1 MEGGNEFEKMTV
13 EDLIANDR
21 FLCWVKH
28 PDEELDAYWSAQ
40 FAQHPEIEHVADEA
54 RRLILDTT
62 FKEMRPPVGRREAL
76 FERIKEEAGIEA
88 EAPSQSNVRP
98 MRRWLQ
104 VAASL
109 SLMALVG
116 AWLYTRYT
124 SKPTGGSGSSPQ
136 FAVENK
142 EGLLYL
148 NDGRVI
154 SLADLAV
161 GAAIEGEGGE
171 LELAEVNHLTY
182 RKGNGSEVLLVDSI
196 LSPVGQVFQV
206 DLPDGSR
213 MWLNSG
219 TKVRMAAAFADDS
232 RQVSVAGQAYFDVAP
247 DETAPFTVTFDQGQ
261 LTVLGTQF
269 DVMTYPGN
277 HSAVTLLEGSVHV
290 ADNHGFQD
298 TLRPGEQVTYPGGGE
313 PTVSEVDTTL
323 VMAWRNGV
331 FAFQDAPVE
340 QVMEQIARWYGIAVE
355 YEGAHPDTLISGT
368 IPVDLS
374 TDDLSAVLNDIGSDA
389 SFRIT
394 ADKIVVSTK

>member
-21 FLCWVKH
+21 FLRWVKH
-28 PDEELDAYWSAQ
+28 PDEELDAYWAAQ
-40 FAQHPEIEHVADEA
+40 FAKHPEAEQEAEEA
-54 RRLILDTT
+54 RRLILETT
-62 FKEMRPPVGRREAL
+62 FKETLPPVGRREAL
-76 FERIKEEAGIEA
+76 FERIKEEAGIET
-88 EAPSQSNVRP
+88 PSQSNVRP

-124 SKPTGGSGSSPQ
+124 SKSTGGSGGSPQ

-161 GAAIEGEGGE
+161 GAAIGDEGGE
-171 LELAEVNHLTY
+171 LELAEANHLTY
-182 RKGNGSEVLLVDSI
+182 RKGNGAEVLLVDSI

-219 TKVRMAAAFADDS
+219 TMVRMATAFADDS
-232 RQVSVAGQAYFDVAP
+232 RKVSVAGQAYFDVAR
-247 DETAPFTVTFDQGQ
+247 DETTPFTVMFDQGQ

-269 DVMTYPGN
+269 DVMTYPGIP
-277 HSAVTLLEGSVHV
+277 STVTLLEGSVRV
-290 ADNHGFQD
+290 ADNHDFQE
-298 TLRPGEQVTYPGGGE
+298 TLHPGEQVVYPGDGE

-323 VMAWRNGV
+323 VVAWKNGV
-331 FAFQDAPVE
+331 FAFQDAPVD
-340 QVMEQIARWYGIAVE
+340 QVMEQLARWYGTTVE
-355 YEGAHPDTLISGT
+355 YEGARPATLISGT

-394 ADKIVVSTK
+394 ADKIIVSTKK